1 MVIKILGCILIG
13 LIISFILFCAVGAVW
28 VNLFDKES
36 LSDETSEL

>member
-1 MVIKILGCILIG
+1 MVIKILGCFVIG
-13 LIISFILFCAVGAVW
+13 LIVLSIVLCAIGAVW